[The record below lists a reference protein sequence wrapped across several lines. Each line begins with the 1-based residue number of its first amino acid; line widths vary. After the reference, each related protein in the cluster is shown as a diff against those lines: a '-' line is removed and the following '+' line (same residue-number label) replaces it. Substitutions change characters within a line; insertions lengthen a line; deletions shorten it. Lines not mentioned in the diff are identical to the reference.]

1 MSQDT
6 VADALNQ
13 IMNMKKV
20 GKKEVVISKYSKVL
34 INLLEIMKENGHID
48 FEVNDKDKKLIIKIL
63 RINECRAIKP
73 RYYVTVPEIEKY
85 LRRFLP
91 SRKIGNL
98 IVSTNKGLL
107 NHKECFENKIGGALI
122 AYFY

>member
-1 MSQDT
+1 MSQDI

-20 GKKEVVISKYSKVL
+20 GKREVVVSKYSKVL
-34 INLLEIMKENGHID
+34 INLLEIMKEKGHID
-48 FEVNDKDKKLIIKIL
+48 FEFVENKLIIKIL
-63 RINECRAIKP
+63 KVNKCCAIKP
-73 RYYVTVPEIEKY
+73 RYYVTVPEIDKY

-91 SRKIGNL
+91 SRRIGN
-98 IVSTNKGLL
+98 IVVSTNKGLIT
-107 NHKECFENKIGGALI
+107 HKECYENKIGGALI